1 VRPHNKQIAATIRLI
16 AGAALVSLFCAAA
29 PTAAC
34 DDEPGPAA
42 SFARNPPL
50 PGFTFDVDV
59 AMAMRHFPWLHFHVE
74 GIGKYEPGKAYV
86 VHFTKLPWFAPSQTH
101 DTDLAMLEPAM
112 WPSRFLYQEAGQEDG
127 NTLFDLRAIDDPSL
141 KSATVALGPK
151 LCARQIDALYN
162 DGTQIKMNVTF
173 RPVNGF
179 LLPAALTADI
189 DEPHMPLSASAQFKD
204 YSFGVQSARAQ
215 IPSDE

>member
-1 VRPHNKQIAATIRLI
+1 MAKVAAM
-16 AGAALVSLFCAAA
+16 ALASLLCAA

-34 DDEPGPAA
+34 DAEGGRGD
-42 SFARNPPL
+42 SFAGTPPL

-74 GIGKYEPGKAYV
+74 GVGRYEPGKAYL
-86 VHFTKLPWFAPSQTH
+86 VHFTKLPWFAPQQAH
-101 DTDLAMLEPAM
+101 DTDLAMLEPAL

-141 KSATVALGPK
+141 KSAVVGLGPRW
-151 LCARQIDALYN
+151 CARQIEAFYN

-173 RPVNGF
+173 RSVSGF
-179 LLPAALTADI
+179 MLPSGLTADI
-189 DEPHMPLSASAQFKD
+189 DEPHMPLSASAQFTD
-204 YSFGVQSARAQ
+204 YAFDGGSARTPTA
-215 IPSDE
+215 DNF